1 MYLNPDAT
9 LPSRVSLGTSLNH
22 VILTCSKRV
31 TAASSLDTH
40 KRQRGP
46 ADLPAPEGAAGTAQE
61 TWPISP
67 PRPPSSR
74 CAVLLPVIPEVGSL
88 RSVSG
93 SGAARVVVGRWVPWA
108 TCRGSAAAGEIG
120 SPGGPEAA
128 LTRPDRTGSVRR
140 GPLVP
145 RPRASEERMNERASG
160 MSLGAGLLPG
170 DASAARS
177 SEGKGPE

>member
-1 MYLNPDAT
+1 MFLKPDAN
-9 LPSRVSLGTSLNH
+9 LPSRASLGTSLNH
-22 VILTCSKRV
+22 IILTCRKRV
-31 TAASSLDTH
+31 TAASSLDRH

-46 ADLPAPEGAAGTAQE
+46 ADLPSPEGAAGTAQA

-108 TCRGSAAAGEIG
+108 TCRGSAAAGETR
-120 SPGGPEAA
+120 SPGGSEAA
-128 LTRPDRTGSVRR
+128 LTRPVGTRSVRR
-140 GPLVP
+140 GPFVP
-145 RPRASEERMNERASG
+145 RPERQRSE
-160 MSLGAGLLPG
+160 
-170 DASAARS
+170 
-177 SEGKGPE
+177 